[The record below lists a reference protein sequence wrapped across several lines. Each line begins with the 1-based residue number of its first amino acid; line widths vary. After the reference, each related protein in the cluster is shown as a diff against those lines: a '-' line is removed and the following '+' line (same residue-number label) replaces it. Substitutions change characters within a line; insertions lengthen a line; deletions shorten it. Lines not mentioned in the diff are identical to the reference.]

1 MLTHLQFHPVTEIFP
16 PMEPAVF
23 QALVDDIAVHGQQDP
38 ILVLKGEIIDGRH
51 RYQACQQLGREPL
64 LREIQLNAGD
74 PLALVISLNLH
85 RRHLSESQRAVV
97 AARLA
102 NMPRSPG
109 LNQHVI
115 EVSANLQRPQISQAS
130 AAEVLNVS
138 TRSVA
143 AAKKV
148 LDQGCP
154 GLVAA
159 VDRGDLP
166 VSTAAE
172 LTRLPPDTQNAVLT
186 RTPEEIRAIA
196 QEVKQRIQ
204 SEEVAGPSAVRVFDQ
219 VALEQGLSGFEQV
232 AVAEIIDAETPVLP
246 TPSQARRLA
255 AEGAPGLMVLASD
268 NQYHGA
274 PVTAEQALKRE
285 RWFQLRAGLE
295 ALADLGYDA
304 EAAIA
309 AVPSYQ
315 DANVSQWLA
324 KAVPFLNTLHQI
336 WRQRHA

>member
-23 QALVDDIAVHGQQDP
+23 QALVDDIEAHGQQEP
-38 ILVLKGEIIDGRH
+38 ILVLNGDIIDGRH

-64 LREIQLNAGD
+64 VREIRADAGD

-85 RRHLSESQRAVV
+85 RRHLSESQRAMV
-97 AARLA
+97 AARIASLSHGGFRGSNQAA
-102 NMPRSPG
+102 NCPLEMSQDEAARLLNISDRS
-109 LNQHVI
+109 LRRAKAV
-115 EVSANLQRPQISQAS
+115 QRDG
-130 AAEVLNVS
+130 
-138 TRSVA
+138 T
-143 AAKKV
+143 
-148 LDQGCP
+148 DD
-154 GLVAA
+154 LVDA
-159 VDRGDLP
+159 VDRGDVA
-166 VSTAAE
+166 VSTAAD
-172 LTRLPPDTQNAVLT
+172 LSRLPPEEQNRVL
-186 RTPEEIRAIA
+186 RRSPEDIRAIA

-204 SEEVAGPSAVRVFDQ
+204 SEEVAGPSAVRVFEQ
-219 VALEQGLSGFEQV
+219 VTQEQGLSGIEQI

-246 TPSQARRLA
+246 TPSEARRIA
-255 AEGAPGLMVLASD
+255 AEGAPGLMVLAND

>member
-64 LREIQLNAGD
+64 LREIQPNAGD

-85 RRHLSESQRAVV
+85 RRHLSESQRAMV
-97 AARLA
+97 AARIAGLPHGGFRRSDQAA
-102 NMPRSPG
+102 NCPLEM
-109 LNQHVI
+109 
-115 EVSANLQRPQISQAS
+115 SQD
-130 AAEVLNVS
+130 
-138 TRSVA
+138 A
-143 AAKKV
+143 AARLLNISDRSLRRAKAV
-148 LDQGCP
+148 QREGTSA
-154 GLVAA
+154 LVAA
-159 VDRGDLP
+159 VDRGDLA

-219 VALEQGLSGFEQV
+219 VALEQGLSGIEQI
-232 AVAEIIDAETPVLP
+232 AVAEIIHADTPALP
-246 TPSQARRLA
+246 TPSEARRIA

-274 PVTAEQALKRE
+274 PVTAEQTLKRE

-295 ALADLGYDA
+295 ALAELGFDA